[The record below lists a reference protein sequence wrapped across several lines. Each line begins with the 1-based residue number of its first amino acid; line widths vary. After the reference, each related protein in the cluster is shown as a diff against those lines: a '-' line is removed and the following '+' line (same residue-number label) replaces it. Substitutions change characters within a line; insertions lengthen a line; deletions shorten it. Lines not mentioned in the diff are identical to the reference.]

1 MINMSLLGFEKPDK
15 KVIKKPTWRKAK
27 GRRNGLVWFFAGP
40 SGTAKSITAGLSYQ
54 FNSDFAD
61 NWKDEC
67 PLSYEMLKRGAMS
80 EVEEIYIADTEY
92 VWEDRLFSDHYPQI
106 KHLFKPALDK
116 QIINYREIFGEDP
129 KTHLRSPA
137 ESLRDA
143 KEAIGELL
151 DQLNEHTV
159 FIYDSFSEFK
169 KDLDD
174 DFKISM
180 GKDPYAIS
188 TMKFGD
194 EAHANIRRQFY
205 GQRNSRWKAILISIR
220 KFPGHKILCFK
231 TEQEFDEHKSKYKG
245 GKEHCYPTL
254 VKGTDYFIDMAL
266 LFWREFK
273 IEKDLS
279 SGHRSI
285 TTIKRTVEFQPEWG
299 CKLPYTKTGFQ
310 LHDDSIDAVAKW
322 GNPMDTGDRFNFIR
336 ILECIAQP
344 IIDGVVK
351 LKGV

>member
-1 MINMSLLGFEKPDK
+1 MSLLGM
-15 KVIKKPTWRKAK
+15 KKPKAKISHWRKAK

-54 FNSDFAD
+54 FNTEYAD
-61 NWKDEC
+61 DWKEEC
-67 PLSYEMLKRGAMS
+67 PLAYEALKRGAMS
-80 EVEEIYIADTEY
+80 EVEKIYIADTEY
-92 VWEDRLFSDHYPQI
+92 VWEDRLFSDNYPQI
-106 KHLFKPALDK
+106 KQLFKPALDK
-116 QIINYREIFGEDP
+116 DIIEYAEIFGEDP
-129 KTHLRSPA
+129 NTHLRSAA
-137 ESLRDA
+137 ETLAVA
-143 KEAIGELL
+143 KESIGELL
-151 DQLNEHTV
+151 DKLSENTV

-174 DFKISM
+174 DFKLSM

-188 TMKFGD
+188 SMVAGE

-231 TEQEFDEHKSKYKG
+231 TEQAFDASTHKYKG
-245 GKEHCYPTL
+245 GKSNCYPTL

-266 LFWREFK
+266 LFWREF
-273 IEKDLS
+273 ISE
-279 SGHRSI
+279 
-285 TTIKRTVEFQPEWG
+285 TIAGKEVIKNKNRTVNFKPTWG

-310 LHDDSIDAVAKW
+310 LHDDSIDALSKW
-322 GNPMDTGDRFNFIR
+322 GASDKFNFVR
-336 ILECIAQP
+336 ILDCIAQP

-351 LKGV
+351 LSGV